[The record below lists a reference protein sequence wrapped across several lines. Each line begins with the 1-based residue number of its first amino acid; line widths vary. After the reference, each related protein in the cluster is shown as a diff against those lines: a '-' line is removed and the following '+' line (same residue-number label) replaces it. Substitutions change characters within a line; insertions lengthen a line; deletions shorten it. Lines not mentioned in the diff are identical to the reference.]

1 MRLLQDLR
9 FALRMLRRS
18 PLFSAIAALAL
29 GVGIGANT
37 AIFSLMD
44 AVLLRPM
51 PGIAR
56 PNELVSFERW
66 QAGQLLG
73 TMGYPDYQDYAQQLR
88 SFSGVVA
95 EASTRLSF
103 AQGAHVERVAGALVS
118 TNYFSVLGVNPTAGR
133 LLVEDD
139 GREAGLVI
147 SFAFWQRA
155 FGGEPGIVGNAIAL
169 NGHTFTIVGVAERA
183 FRGTTLQFQPD
194 LWLPIALQP
203 VAMPQMSAGALR
215 NRSFGWL
222 RIFGRLKPGTSL
234 AVAQAEV
241 NQTAAQL
248 AAEYP
253 ITNHRR
259 TAALVEGVGL
269 WSDERAELRRFLELL
284 LISVGLLQL
293 LACANV
299 ANLQVVRS
307 AARQREIG
315 IRLALGATGVRL
327 VRLFVAEAAIL
338 TAFAGMLG
346 VVLARVLTQLAVSV
360 PQPAYA
366 LRETSVQL
374 DWRVLIFAVLLGVVS
389 GLLVACVPAWQAS
402 RVDLLTPLREG
413 SPGAGRSKSRLRGAL
428 IAAQIAFS
436 MVLLA
441 GAGAALRTMERG
453 LAANPIAH
461 AENVMLCSLDLT
473 THGYN
478 AEQGG
483 RFYQTLLD
491 RVRNLPGLTAASLA
505 GTVPPEEISGRMPI
519 FYPGQE
525 PAAEVL
531 KGRAFELGLWVDNDS
546 IGPGFFRTL
555 GISLLEGR
563 EFGRQDRADAM
574 PVAVINRRLAKR
586 LWPGKDPIGQK
597 IALGRPR
604 SPVTVVGV
612 VKDVASRSLVGEP
625 PLHLYFPYSQAYN
638 GRAKIVVR
646 GTVPLS
652 QLAASLRAAIAQM
665 DPLLPLFAFQTMPEH
680 IADTL
685 WRQRI
690 AAGLLGAL
698 GLLAVA
704 LASMGLY
711 GVVAHNVSQRTREMG
726 IRMAIG
732 AGGAQ
737 VCTLVMKQALMWVAG
752 GAAFGFPLAL
762 VATWAMQRA
771 IPGTR
776 SNDPL
781 ALVWTLAILGAVSI
795 VASLIPA
802 RRAAKVDPV
811 VALRQE

>member
-1 MRLLQDLR
+1 MSLSDLR
-9 FALRMLRRS
+9 LALRMLRRS
-18 PLFSAIAALAL
+18 PLFSVIAILAL

-56 PNELVSFERW
+56 PSELVSFERW

-88 SFSGVVA
+88 GFSGVVA

-118 TNYFSVLGVNPTAGR
+118 DNYFSVLGIQPVAGR

-139 GREAGLVI
+139 DRETPAVL
-147 SFAFWQRA
+147 SFSFWQRA
-155 FGGEPGIVGNAIAL
+155 FGAAPGIVGNAITL
-169 NGHTFTIVGVAERA
+169 NGHTFTIVGVAERS

-194 LWLPIALQP
+194 LWLPIAQQP
-203 VAMPQMSAGALR
+203 VAIPQLSRGALQ

-222 RIFGRLKPGTSL
+222 RIFGRLKPETSL
-234 AVAQAEV
+234 TAAQAEV
-241 NQTAAQL
+241 NQVAAQL
-248 AAEYP
+248 TAEYP

-259 TAALVEGVGL
+259 TVALVEGVGL
-269 WSDERAELRRFLELL
+269 WSDERSELRRFLVLL
-284 LISVGLLQL
+284 LVSVALLQL

-327 VRLFVAEAAIL
+327 VRLFVAEAALL
-338 TAFAGMLG
+338 TAFAGIVG
-346 VVLARVLTQLAVSV
+346 IVLARALTQLAVSV

-366 LRETSVQL
+366 LRETTVQL
-374 DWRVLIFAVLLGVVS
+374 DWRVLTFAVMLGTVS
-389 GLLVACVPAWQAS
+389 GLLVACVPAWQAA

-441 GAGAALRTMERG
+441 AAGAALRTMERG

-461 AENVMLCSLDLT
+461 AENVMLCSLDLAT
-473 THGYN
+473 QGYS
-478 AEQGG
+478 AERGG
-483 RFYQTLLD
+483 RFYATLLD
-491 RVRNLPGLTAASLA
+491 RVRDLPGVAAVSLA

-525 PAAEVL
+525 PAAEIL
-531 KGRAFELGLWVDNDS
+531 EGRAFELGLWVDNDS
-546 IGPGFFRTL
+546 IGPGFFHTL
-555 GISLLEGR
+555 GIPLLQGR
-563 EFGRQDRADAM
+563 EFGQQDRADSV
-574 PVAVINRRLAKR
+574 PVAVINSRLANR

-604 SPVTVVGV
+604 QPATVVGV

-625 PLHLYFPYSQAYN
+625 PMHLYFPYSQAYN

-646 GTVPLS
+646 GTVPQS
-652 QLAASLRAAIAQM
+652 ELATSLRAAIAQM
-665 DPLLPLFAFQTMPEH
+665 DPLLPLYAFQTMPEH

-698 GLLAVA
+698 GLLAIA

-732 AGGAQ
+732 ARGAQ
-737 VCTLVMKQALMWVAG
+737 VCTLVMKQSLMWVVG
-752 GAAFGFPLAL
+752 GAAFGLPLAL
-762 VATWAMQRA
+762 LATWTMQKG

-781 ALVWTLAILGAVSI
+781 ALVWTLSILGVVSI

-802 RRAAKVDPV
+802 QRAAKVDPV